1 MIQTYCLDRI
11 YLTTYIKKTDL
22 MRNFKKLN
30 LFILSILLLG
40 FYGCDSNT
48 SEDDLSGDINLDG
61 TSRISVKLVDAPGD
75 YESVFIDVLDVMIKM
90 NDDSEDDTGWESI
103 GANADVYDLLLL
115 TGGLNAV
122 LADDYEVQSGEL
134 SQIRLILGENNS
146 VVIDGETF
154 PLNTPSAQQ
163 SGLKI
168 KINQVL
174 ESGFT
179 YNFVLDFDVE
189 SSIVV
194 AGNSGNIN
202 LKPVIRASAE
212 FSSGKIQ
219 GAITPFDFQTM
230 ISVQAGDDLIST
242 LTNELGVFVLN
253 GVPAGTYDVTITP
266 EADSGY
272 EGLVL
277 NGIEV
282 VNGEITDVGTIE
294 LELTPTTGSITGTIL
309 NEGVLVTASIMMDG
323 ELVSVDT
330 DETGVFLFENVTA
343 GSYDVTLTPEDGSGL
358 SETVVSDVVVVVEE
372 TTDLGGITLE

>member
-1 MIQTYCLDRI
+1 
-11 YLTTYIKKTDL
+11 
-22 MRNFKKLN
+22 MRTFKKLN
-30 LFILSILLLG
+30 LFILSIFLVGL
-40 FYGCDSNT
+40 YSCNNS
-48 SEDDLSGDINLDG
+48 SEDAPINNIDQDG
-61 TSRISVKLVDAPGD
+61 TSIISIKLVDAPGD
-75 YESVFIDVLDVMIKM
+75 YQSVFIDVVDVMIKM
-90 NDDSEDDTGWESI
+90 NDDSEDDNGWESV

-122 LADDYEVQSGEL
+122 LADDYEVPSGEL

-168 KINQVL
+168 KVNQEL
-174 ESGFT
+174 EPGFT
-179 YNFVLDFDVE
+179 YNFVLDFDVD

-212 FSSGKIQ
+212 FSSGIIQ
-219 GAITPFDFQTM
+219 GDVIPFDFQTM
-230 ISVQAGDDLIST
+230 ISVQVGDDTIST
-242 LTNELGVFVLN
+242 LTNENGVFVLN
-253 GVPAGTYDVTITP
+253 GAPAGTYAVTITP
-266 EADSGY
+266 DAESGY

-282 VNGEITDVGTIE
+282 VNGEVTDVGTIE
-294 LELTPTTGSITGTIL
+294 LELIPTTGSITGTIL
-309 NEGVLVTASIMMDG
+309 NEGVLVTASIMVEG
-323 ELVSVDT
+323 EEMSVVT
-330 DETGVFLFENVTA
+330 NGEGMFLLENVTA
-343 GSYDVTLTPEDGSGL
+343 GTYDVTLTPEDGSGL